1 METVIKQTTRQPY
14 RQFHKIYINP
24 TGRFVI
30 GGPVGDSA

>member
-1 METVIKQTTRQPY
+1 MIPAQLIDQDT
-14 RQFHKIYINP
+14 KIFVNP